1 MKKTMINPTV
11 MVTIMV
17 TSINDLEQ
25 TFVLSEQRSYLNNT
39 LEEMNI
45 SPVKAHA
52 VHQHWCRIVSEEKYT
67 KPKSCVA
74 DTFAIKEDN
83 LSHDKSCVHDEN
95 ALILEQKADDLD
107 RLMSLVKQK
116 TSPSKRDEKMQLL
129 TLGPESWTITQA
141 VTKLPCVKYYMI
153 QQSWKLLKEKEL
165 LAIPDSKRGK
175 EAP

>member
-11 MVTIMV
+11 MVKIMV
-17 TSINDLEQ
+17 TNINDLEQ
-25 TFVLSEQRSYLNNT
+25 TFVLLEQRSYVNNT

-52 VHQHWCRIVSEEKYT
+52 VHQHLCRIVSGEKYT

-83 LSHDKSCVHDEN
+83 LSYDKSCVRDEN

-116 TSPSKRDEKMQLL
+116 TSPSKRDEKIQLL

>member
-45 SPVKAHA
+45 SPVKAHS
-52 VHQHWCRIVSEEKYT
+52 VHQHLCRIVSEEKYT
-67 KPKSCVA
+67 KPKSCV

-83 LSHDKSCVHDEN
+83 LSYE
-95 ALILEQKADDLD
+95 KAVFV
-107 RLMSLVKQK
+107 M
-116 TSPSKRDEKMQLL
+116 KML
-129 TLGPESWTITQA
+129 
-141 VTKLPCVKYYMI
+141 
-153 QQSWKLLKEKEL
+153 
-165 LAIPDSKRGK
+165 
-175 EAP
+175 

>member
-45 SPVKAHA
+45 SPVKAHS
-52 VHQHWCRIVSEEKYT
+52 VHQHLCRIVSEEKYI
-67 KPKSCVA
+67 KPKSCV

-83 LSHDKSCVHDEN
+83 LSYDKSCVRDEN

-116 TSPSKRDEKMQLL
+116 TSPSKRDEKIQLL

-141 VTKLPCVKYYMI
+141 VTKLPCVKYYMT

>member
-11 MVTIMV
+11 MVAIMV

-45 SPVKAHA
+45 SPVKAHS
-52 VHQHWCRIVSEEKYT
+52 VHQHLCRIVSEEKYT
-67 KPKSCVA
+67 KPKSCV

-83 LSHDKSCVHDEN
+83 LSYDKSCVRDEN

-116 TSPSKRDEKMQLL
+116 TSPSKIQLL

-141 VTKLPCVKYYMI
+141 VTKLPCVKYYMT
-153 QQSWKLLKEKEL
+153 QQSWTLLKEKEL

>member
-1 MKKTMINPTV
+1 